1 MGFKVD
7 NLVIVAEALV
17 IVAARVDEV
26 HFKVAL
32 NTVFLVQ
39 NE

>member
-1 MGFKVD
+1 MGLKID
-7 NLVIVAEALV
+7 NLIIVTEALV

-26 HFKVAL
+26 HFKIAL